1 MKQLYYTLIISSFL
15 FLFYS
20 CLDEPDMD
28 GGVQNARVPEVGVT
42 EFREKTATTLLVSSS
57 VIKENGLPLTKR
69 GFRCWQI
76 DPENEEK
83 LLGVAKDT
91 FDTKD
96 IEKGEYSMLIE
107 GLKNNACYKITA
119 LAFNEMGVGYSKDT
133 IKVYTNQGI
142 GAVKISEIE
151 ESQVTASTAK
161 VEGIISDKGEGEIL
175 DFGFELY
182 LNGKKDTTFRKS
194 DGVDWGD
201 TDSTFS
207 YVLTGLKQMTD
218 YEIVAFAENSFGSFS
233 QNGKKKFCTK
243 DGRPVLKDTIS
254 AKADFDFVSM
264 FAELASQG
272 ESALEEV
279 GFCWTTERN
288 PLRPNL
294 EEDESIVGELT
305 AENTFCGQINALETN
320 VTYYARAYAKNAF
333 GVVYSKDSIRISR
346 KRNVPTISLKPSSS
360 FIIEDG
366 IVTIGGELQ
375 DEGKADSSRV
385 TLSLYYSTDEKDLS
399 SSSEYPTKY
408 EGVQDINLEEDGK
421 TFNVSLKLLGGKQYY
436 VRAYATNASGTA
448 ASKEIETFTL
458 QDIFVAKESF
468 PGDGRQDF
476 MAFSLGDNAYV
487 LGGKVGNDYTNQLY
501 CYGSGSKAWTQLVSY
516 EWNIEG
522 GSVCTDGN
530 SAYII
535 GGKEAENIT
544 EVYSYAYNEW
554 KHRPSMKLR
563 NDMVGTL
570 NAISFVQNGSV
581 VVIGGEK
588 ILANDSRGLIV
599 QDSIYY
605 WKDGDWNHANN
616 FPAMIKGGI
625 AVTEGDTVI
634 VGLGSIST
642 DSISGNSSVNRK
654 LWYSSGGDWN
664 QWTALTE
671 APTDMGKVSTGVVKD
686 SCLYFIDDKSVI
698 WMYSLNDNTWYKR
711 SKWDS
716 GVTDKPEYKILIIG
730 ETIHLLA
737 INNFGVSSF
746 VTYDPTWDIANE
758 QNGF

>member
-1 MKQLYYTLIISSFL
+1 MKQLYYTLFIFSFL

-28 GGVQNARVPEVGVT
+28 GGVQNALVPEVGET
-42 EFREKTATTLLVSSS
+42 EFGEKTATTLLVSSS
-57 VIKENGLPLTKR
+57 VIKENGSPLTKR
-69 GFRCWQI
+69 GFRFWQI
-76 DPENEEK
+76 DPENEEQ
-83 LLGVAKDT
+83 LIGAAKDT

-107 GLKNNACYKITA
+107 GLKNNAYYKITA
-119 LAFNEMGVGYSKDT
+119 LAFNEIGVGYSKDT
-133 IKVYTNQGI
+133 IKVNTNLGI
-142 GAVKISEIE
+142 GAVKTSEIE

-161 VEGIISDKGEGEIL
+161 IEGILSDKGEGEIL

-182 LNGKKDTTFRKS
+182 INGKKDTTFRKS

-207 YVLTGLKQMTD
+207 YVITDLKQMTD
-218 YEIVAFAENSFGSFS
+218 YEVVAFAENSFGSFN
-233 QNGKKKFCTK
+233 QNGKKKFSTK

-264 FAELASQG
+264 YAELASQG
-272 ESALEEV
+272 ESELEEV

-288 PLRPNL
+288 SLRPNL
-294 EEDESIVGELT
+294 EEDESIIGELT
-305 AENTFCGQINALETN
+305 AENTFSGQINALETN

-333 GVVYSKDSIRISR
+333 GVVYSKDSIRISK
-346 KRNVPTISLKPSSS
+346 KRDVPTISLSPSSS
-360 FIIEDG
+360 FIIENG

-375 DEGKADSSRV
+375 DEGKADISSV
-385 TLSLYYSTDEKDLS
+385 KLYLYYSTNEKDLS

-408 EGVQDINLEEDGK
+408 EGVQDIKLEEDGK

-448 ASKEIETFTL
+448 ASEEIETFKL
-458 QDIFVAKESF
+458 QDIFVAKKSF
-468 PGDGRQDF
+468 NGDGRQDF
-476 MAFSLGDNAYV
+476 MTFSLGDKAYV
-487 LGGKVGNDYTNQLY
+487 LGGKVGDDYTNQLY
-501 CYGSGSKAWTQLVSY
+501 GYSSELDAWTKLVSY

-535 GGKEAENIT
+535 GGKAAGNIT
-544 EVYSYAYNEW
+544 EIYSYTYNEW
-554 KHRPSMKLR
+554 ERRPSMKLR

-570 NAISFVQNGSV
+570 NAISFVQNGSI

-588 ILANDSRGLIV
+588 ILTNDSRGLIV

-605 WKDGDWNHANN
+605 WEDGDWNNANN
-616 FPAMIKGGI
+616 FPIMIKGGI
-625 AVTEGDTVI
+625 AITEGDSVI

-642 DSISGNSSVNRK
+642 DSISGNSSMNRK

-664 QWTALTE
+664 NWTELTE
-671 APTDMGKVSTGVVKD
+671 APANMGKVSTGVIKN
-686 SCLYFIDDKSVI
+686 SCLYFIDDKAVI
-698 WMYSLNDNTWYKR
+698 WMYSLNDNKWYKR
-711 SKWDS
+711 SKWNS
-716 GVTDKPEYKILIIG
+716 GVSDKPEYKIMIIG
-730 ETIHLLA
+730 ETIYLLA
-737 INNFGVSSF
+737 INNFGGSSF

-758 QNGF
+758 QN